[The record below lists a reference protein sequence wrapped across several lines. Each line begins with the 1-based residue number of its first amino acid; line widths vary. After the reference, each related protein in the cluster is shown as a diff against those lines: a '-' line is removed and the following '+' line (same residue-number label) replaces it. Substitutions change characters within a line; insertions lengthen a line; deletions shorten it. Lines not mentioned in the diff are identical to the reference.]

1 MALIRPLKLRS
12 EKVATKQVRAKNRPY
27 VSVIVDTKVFHL
39 DQPYSYIVP
48 EDLSAA
54 IEVGTLVKVPFGR
67 ATTEGIVVERG
78 ESNSL
83 SGLKFVEAPISS
95 APVATSQQIALFHSV
110 ASRYGS
116 SVWDVVRLALPAFS
130 AAGEKKF
137 KSKAVVESTPISV
150 PLTRHAV
157 TVHRHD
163 EIQRYLSDAK
173 FQTNTRKVLLIVP
186 DQKTL
191 ESLSDLADVVL
202 SGEDSKS
209 NSYLNYLKANSL
221 ETGLI
226 VGLRSAVFVELR
238 PQDLMVVLA
247 DGDANMYERHFPTY
261 NVRDVALLRAQS
273 TSIAFIG
280 FTHSLEVSRLIE
292 KGYLTHISTTVP
304 ERKVF
309 TESPEREHAF
319 ISEGL
324 KSGSVLVVH
333 ANAGYVKSFSCN
345 KCRNIAICTC
355 GSRLLLAR
363 NGKAADCGN
372 CGWKTERWS
381 CTYCSSE
388 IPRVLGMGV
397 ERRAEDYGRS
407 FPRVRII
414 HSSGQNPV
422 TSLPD
427 EKCIVVATPGMEPAG
442 QYAVVLLLDG
452 EQTFGRVGLRADEQA
467 ELWWSRAA
475 SLVAPKGVLY
485 VSLPSTHPMS
495 QSMIRGSFVKAHAE
509 SIHQR
514 ISAQLPPDFR
524 MVVIEGSLQE
534 LMNVKSLFEAQNF
547 EKPLSVLGPIEGE
560 KVRLIIKYPVELGSA
575 VTLKTYE
582 MNRVR
587 SLQGLKPLRVAV
599 DPFDFI

>member
-1 MALIRPLKLRS
+1 VALIKPLKLRS
-12 EKVATKQVRAKNRPY
+12 EKVATKQVRAKNQPY

-48 EDLSAA
+48 EVLSET
-54 IEVGTLVKVPFGR
+54 IEIGTLVKVPFGR
-67 ATTEGIVVERG
+67 TTTEGIVIERG
-78 ESNSL
+78 ESDSL
-83 SGLKFVEAPISS
+83 SGLKFVEAAISKT
-95 APVATSQQIALFHSV
+95 PVATSHQLSLFQAV

-116 SVWDVVRLALPAFS
+116 SVWDVVRLALPSFS
-130 AAGEKKF
+130 ASGEKKF
-137 KSKAVVESTPISV
+137 KNTALTKSTAIKG
-150 PLTRHAV
+150 PLTRQAL

-163 EIQRYLSDAK
+163 EIKRYLSDAK
-173 FQTNTRKVLLIVP
+173 LQFSSRKVLVIVP

-191 ESLSDLADVVL
+191 ESISDLADVVL

-209 NSYLNYLKANSL
+209 DSYLNYLEANSL
-221 ETGLI
+221 ESGLI

-238 PQDLMVVLA
+238 SQDLLVVFA
-247 DGDANMYERHFPTY
+247 DSDVNMYEQHVPTY
-261 NVRDVALLRAQS
+261 NVRDVALLRAQT
-273 TSIAFIG
+273 TSITFIG

-292 KGYLTHISTTVP
+292 KGYLTHISTTVQA
-304 ERKVF
+304 RKVF
-309 TESPEREHAF
+309 TEAPDREHGF

-345 KCRNIAICTC
+345 KCRNMATCAC
-355 GSRLLLAR
+355 GSRLVLAR
-363 NGKAADCGN
+363 KGKAAVCGN

-381 CTYCSSE
+381 CTYCLSE

-407 FPRVRII
+407 FPRVRIV

-422 TSLPD
+422 ASLPD
-427 EKCIVVATPGMEPAG
+427 EKCIVVATPGMEPG
-442 QYAVVLLLDG
+442 GEYAAVLLLDG
-452 EQTFGRVGLRADEQA
+452 EQIFGRVGLRADEQA
-467 ELWWSRAA
+467 EMWWSRAA
-475 SLVAPKGVLY
+475 SLVAPRGVLY
-485 VSLPSTHPMS
+485 ISLPSTHPMS
-495 QSMIRGSFVKAHAE
+495 QSMIRGSFDKAHGE
-509 SIHQR
+509 SIAQR

-524 MVVIEGSLQE
+524 LISIEGSLQE
-534 LMNVKSLFEAQNF
+534 LMNVKNLFDSENF
-547 EKPLSVLGPIEGE
+547 ERPLSILGPIEST
-560 KVRLIIKYPVELGSA
+560 KIRLVIKYPVELGSA
-575 VTLKTYE
+575 VTSKAYE